1 MAVASSVGAKSLW
14 KGWLSVLLGLLLATV
29 GLDPVAGM
37 ERFNFG
43 SVYLMAGIGFI
54 PVVLG
59 VFAVSEVFMQAEQR
73 IMGSVAPPTKISM
86 EFPSFMEFLRLKIAV
101 LRWMVLGF
109 FAGIL
114 PRLGATLAAFLSY
127 NESVLWGS
135 EGRLVGRE

>member
-59 VFAVSEVFMQAEQR
+59 VFAVSEVFMQAEKR
-73 IMGSVAPPTKISM
+73 IMGSVAAPKVSM
-86 EFPSFMEFLRLKIAV
+86 EVPSFAEFWRIKIAV
-101 LRWMVLGF
+101 VRSMVLGR
-109 FAGIL
+109 
-114 PRLGATLAAFLSY
+114 PE
-127 NESVLWGS
+127 ESSVGKGCLRT
-135 EGRLVGRE
+135 GR

>member
-1 MAVASSVGAKSLW
+1 MIIATPTIARWAVTAFGPPEIFALVLFGMAVASSVGAKSLW

-59 VFAVSEVFMQAEQR
+59 VFAVSEVFMQAEKDR
-73 IMGSVAPPTKISM
+73 KST
-86 EFPSFMEFLRLKIAV
+86 RLN
-101 LRWMVLGF
+101 
-109 FAGIL
+109 
-114 PRLGATLAAFLSY
+114 S
-127 NESVLWGS
+127 SH
-135 EGRLVGRE
+135 